1 MRPEPGTTGAPLL
14 TADAP
19 PTGAP
24 LHGADAPPHGTDAPP
39 HGVDAAVVRAEDA
52 PGPTLVVRLDRLP
65 PGALASAGELAH
77 LRQALARTPYRDLNK
92 IAVYGPS
99 GRPAGAGLDYRFV
112 QALPDGRFDFRTGCG
127 HSLLACVVAE
137 GRAGPVA
144 VRALTT
150 GDTVLCRPRD
160 SGAYDLDFL
169 RAPTGPG
176 TLPTGRP
183 VDVLDGVPV
192 SLVRYGNPYVL
203 VDVRH
208 LPLPGHADAPGFPSL
223 PGLPD
228 APGFPS
234 LPGLPDAPGFPGLPG
249 LPDAPG
255 FAGLPGLPGTTGF
268 PGLPGTTGVPRLPD
282 APAGAGLEGLEARLL
297 RLRARAAVLLGYP
310 PHSPLPKIAA
320 FAPAADGLFVRA
332 LTVGGWHPRL
342 ALTGAAAFAAA
353 GAVGGTVVPGP
364 VGRIRTPGGT
374 VVVSTG
380 PDRVRVHDKRA
391 HLVDR
396 LRLPWRVHATA

>member
-1 MRPEPGTTGAPLL
+1 MPPDPG
-14 TADAP
+14 TADA
-19 PTGAP
+19 TAA
-24 LHGADAPPHGTDAPP
+24 GADATSVRADATAA
-39 HGVDAAVVRAEDA
+39 GADAAAAGDDATSVRTAATLLRAEATVVRAEATFLRADATVVRAEDA

-65 PGALASAGELAH
+65 PGALASAGELAY
-77 LRQALARTPYRDLNK
+77 LRRVLARTPYRDLNK
-92 IAVYGPS
+92 IALYGPS
-99 GRPAGAGLDYRFV
+99 RRPGAADLDYRFV

-150 GDTVLCRPRD
+150 GDTVLCRPRG
-160 SGAYDLDFL
+160 GAYDLDFL
-169 RAPTGPG
+169 RAPTAPG

-203 VDVRH
+203 VDTRH
-208 LPLPGHADAPGFPSL
+208 LPAHGASGAHGVHDAP
-223 PGLPD
+223 
-228 APGFPS
+228 
-234 LPGLPDAPGFPGLPG
+234 
-249 LPDAPG
+249 
-255 FAGLPGLPGTTGF
+255 
-268 PGLPGTTGVPRLPD
+268 
-282 APAGAGLEGLEARLL
+282 GLEARLL
-297 RLRARAAVLLGYP
+297 RLRAHAAVLLGHP

-320 FAPAADGLFVRA
+320 FAPTPDGLFVRA

-342 ALTGAAAFAAA
+342 ALTGAAAFAVA
-353 GAVGGTVVPGP
+353 GAIDGTVVPGP
-364 VGRIRTPGGT
+364 VGSIRTPGGD

-380 PDRVRVHDKRA
+380 PGHVRVHAKRA